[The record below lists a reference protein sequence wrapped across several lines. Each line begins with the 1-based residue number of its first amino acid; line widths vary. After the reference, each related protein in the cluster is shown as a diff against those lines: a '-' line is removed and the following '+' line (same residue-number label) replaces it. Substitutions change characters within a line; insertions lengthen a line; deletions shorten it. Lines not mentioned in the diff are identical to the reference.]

1 VADVDYL
8 PGEALDQVLQQRW
21 PLHRYSEGSMWM
33 LQVNHRPGY
42 ATANYHLRRAL
53 QLANDPAEL
62 VYKVL
67 KTPSYT
73 VADTL
78 FPSASRG
85 ERGSF
90 REEYPPPRVT
100 LDLDAAR
107 AELELAKRE
116 LGVEVLPELVLLS
129 DDSPAAVTHSEY
141 LQEYWRRALGL
152 TIRIDRQTFR
162 QRLAKQETG
171 EFDIVIY
178 GWSADYDD
186 LLSFADLYASWNLNN
201 HGRYNNPE
209 LDAQVRIAQQS
220 LDQSVRLKAFAEIQ
234 RILIEDAVTIYAYER
249 GVMYV
254 QDARLKGVGRRA
266 LGATPD
272 YTTAYIAETP

>member
-1 VADVDYL
+1 L

-21 PLHRYSEGSMWM
+21 PLHRYNEGSVWM

-42 ATANYHLRRAL
+42 VTANRHLRRAL

-73 VADTL
+73 VAESL
-78 FPSASRG
+78 FPAYIKG
-85 ERGSF
+85 ERGLF

-100 LDLDAAR
+100 VDLEAAR

-116 LGVEVLPELVLLS
+116 LGLAELPQLVLLS
-129 DDSPAAVTHSEY
+129 DDTPAAVTHSEY
-141 LQEYWRRALGL
+141 LQEYWRRVLGL
-152 TIRIDRQTFR
+152 TIRIDRQSFR
-162 QRLAKQETG
+162 QRLAKQEAG

-186 LLSFADLYASWNLNN
+186 PLSFGDLYASWNPNN
-201 HGRYNNPE
+201 HGRYDNPE

-220 LDQSVRLKAFAEIQ
+220 LEPGVRLKAFAEIQ
-234 RILIEDAVTIYAYER
+234 RILIEDAAVILAYER

-254 QDARLKGVGRRA
+254 QDARLKGVARRA
-266 LGATPD
+266 MGASPD
-272 YTTAYIAETP
+272 YTTAYIDEDP